1 MRGSEQSCVIYSDY
15 NGKSVEGL
23 EQGKGVVQRPLWVLE
38 QACGGLSKEPVLL
51 GLEFSDGNREKRIQG
66 TV

>member
-1 MRGSEQSCVIYSDY
+1 M
-15 NGKSVEGL
+15 EGL

>member
-1 MRGSEQSCVIYSDY
+1 M
-15 NGKSVEGL
+15 EGL

-38 QACGGLSKEPVLL
+38 QACGGLGKEPVRL
-51 GLEFSDGNREKRIQG
+51 GLDFSDGYREKRIQG